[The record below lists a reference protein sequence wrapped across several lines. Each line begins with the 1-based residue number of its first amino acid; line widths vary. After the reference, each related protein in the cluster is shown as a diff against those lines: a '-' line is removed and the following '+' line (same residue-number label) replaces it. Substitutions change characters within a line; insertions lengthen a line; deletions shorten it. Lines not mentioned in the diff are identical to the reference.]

1 MGRAMVLRVN
11 EEGDQYLPTLSTH
24 SLEAVE
30 VPEGVVKEWR
40 RRKGAAAAVA
50 EHAHQL
56 ELAGVV
62 LEAAIVEPPSSSG
75 GGLGSPAAQTSL
87 SRLGHYLRRIKK
99 MVPLDERGMWLLK
112 NLLTQVRG

>member
-1 MGRAMVLRVN
+1 MGRALILRVGQ
-11 EEGDQYLPTLSTH
+11 EGVEYLPSLSTH

-30 VPEGVVKEWR
+30 VPEAVVKEWR
-40 RRKGAAAAVA
+40 RRKGAAATVA
-50 EHAHQL
+50 EHAQQL

-62 LEAAIVEPPSSSG
+62 LETPIVDRASTSG
-75 GGLGSPAAQTSL
+75 GRGSPAAQTL
-87 SRLGHYLRRIKK
+87 SRLLGHYLRRIKK